1 MKLTTTIEFEKVE
14 VSVIMYESEK
24 IVTID
29 FGDEEYDFTFEEYY
43 KFVTI
48 LEKFKPTKTIKAV
61 KI

>member
-14 VSVIMYESEK
+14 VSVIMYESEQ

-29 FGDEEYDFTFEEYY
+29 FGEEEHDFTFEEYY

-48 LEKFKPTKTIKAV
+48 LEKFKPV
-61 KI
+61 KK